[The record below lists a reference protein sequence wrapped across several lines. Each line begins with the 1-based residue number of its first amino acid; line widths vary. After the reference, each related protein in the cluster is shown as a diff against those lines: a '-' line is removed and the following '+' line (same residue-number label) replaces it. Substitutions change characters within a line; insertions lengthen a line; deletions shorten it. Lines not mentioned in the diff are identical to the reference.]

1 MKITDRPSS
10 NRLQRRQ
17 PLIRFAAGSCA
28 ALAAVSLLIGSEIS
42 VKAQSDNFDSYSTTA
57 QLKAAGWINAY
68 LNAGLVTTTF
78 PPVGSGKGLR
88 MQADPYPG
96 AAPAANM
103 WYQTNDYTSFY
114 LAIDLV
120 NWGGGN
126 MDQAAVLFAR
136 LTDAT
141 TGTVIL
147 DQNPANAQGVI
158 CNYDAVC
165 QLRLEGVLVAD

>member
-96 AAPAANM
+96 AAPAAADNH
-103 WYQTNDYTSFY
+103 QSGC
-114 LAIDLV
+114 DLGFRFQV
-120 NWGGGN
+120 
-126 MDQAAVLFAR
+126 
-136 LTDAT
+136 
-141 TGTVIL
+141 
-147 DQNPANAQGVI
+147 
-158 CNYDAVC
+158 
-165 QLRLEGVLVAD
+165 